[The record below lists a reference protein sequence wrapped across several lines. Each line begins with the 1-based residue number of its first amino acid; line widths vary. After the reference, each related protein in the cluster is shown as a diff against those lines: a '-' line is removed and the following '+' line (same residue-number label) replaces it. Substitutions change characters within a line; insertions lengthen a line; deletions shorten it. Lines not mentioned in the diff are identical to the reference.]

1 MIRAMLESP
10 LKGDYER
17 NRAYARACMRD
28 AMTVHDEA
36 PFAMHLLYA
45 QEGITDD
52 TIPEERRLGIAA
64 GLAWSAK
71 AERILVYTDLG
82 ITEGMAIAIEK
93 ASARRIPIVYR
104 NGVWRPQ

>member
-28 AMTVHDEA
+28 ALLVHGEA

-45 QEGITDD
+45 QEGILDD
-52 TIPEERRLGIAA
+52 TNPTERKLGIAA
-64 GLAWSAK
+64 GLEWSRK
-71 AERILVYTDLG
+71 ADAVVVYTDLG
-82 ITEGMAIAIEK
+82 ITEGMALAIEK
-93 ASARRIPIVYR
+93 ASSRRIPIVYR
-104 NGVWRPQ
+104 NGVWRPE